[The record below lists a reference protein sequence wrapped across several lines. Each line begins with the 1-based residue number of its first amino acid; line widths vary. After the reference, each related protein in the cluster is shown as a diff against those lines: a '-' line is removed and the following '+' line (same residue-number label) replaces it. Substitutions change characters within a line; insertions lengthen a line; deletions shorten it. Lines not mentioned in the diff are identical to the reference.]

1 MKFCSS
7 GMMIEGISSAIESF
21 DPKPLGT
28 QMLCL
33 DLNICPVCRK
43 WTAEPLFNGE
53 DGIGR
58 DADFHQRISCSQ
70 SASKAPAVTV
80 YDDPAV
86 LSPEASKPSSIARNL
101 EFHRVNIGVRIS
113 PPDMGDH
120 ADDEQNASY
129 EHDQPD
135 HLQRGQIWPT
145 DHVEYGGDCD
155 PREQYRRADPHTRW
169 NFRFPSW
176 AANPTP

>member
-1 MKFCSS
+1 
-7 GMMIEGISSAIESF
+7 MMIEGISSAIESF

-80 YDDPAV
+80 YDDPAGV
-86 LSPEASKPSSIARNL
+86 VAGGHHYYPS
-101 EFHRVNIGVRIS
+101 
-113 PPDMGDH
+113 
-120 ADDEQNASY
+120 
-129 EHDQPD
+129 
-135 HLQRGQIWPT
+135 RGPWSST
-145 DHVEYGGDCD
+145 E
-155 PREQYRRADPHTRW
+155 
-169 NFRFPSW
+169 
-176 AANPTP
+176 